1 MSTNKELREGVADKA
16 KTCFLYVRVSTKM
29 QVENGESI
37 EAQLYDLRDY
47 AKRNNLRILH
57 EYIDDGYSGKNITG
71 RPHFQEMMEEIKSG
85 VRVDYVLVFK
95 LSRFGRNAADALS
108 SLQLMQDYGT
118 NLVCV
123 KDGINSEAQ
132 MGKMMIAFMSAFAE
146 MERENIL
153 VQTMAG
159 REQKAREGK
168 WNGGQAPYGYKLV
181 KDEKGKGHLE
191 IDEDEAE
198 IVRIIFHE
206 YTKNSKGVM
215 ALASWLNA
223 QGYRKNVRG
232 NGKYEH
238 FVPTFL
244 KNVLRNPVY
253 VGKIAYGRRRTTPVK
268 GKRNEYRIIKQSDY
282 DVYDGEHEAII
293 DEATWNAAQ
302 ERMAEESHP
311 FPEAKTGEHVHL
323 LTGML
328 VCPVCGRKM
337 IANVSHG
344 KRKKDGTVGKSTYAY
359 ACKYSKKQ
367 FGPSCT
373 FTRQFKQEYIDREV
387 IEVIA
392 RAAYSDVFEERVR
405 DELDAAVDIEK
416 LEADVERIGKALD
429 NNKAARRMLSRK
441 LDSLDVSDRSYER
454 KYEDMQA
461 RLDKLYDECADIEAA
476 FDDAESKLESAKEK
490 QVTTARIYEMLDEFR
505 EHFDEYDP
513 VRKKEILRQVV
524 DSVEI
529 NPDANPKKGDTI
541 VTRVRF
547 KCPVS
552 FYPTLPEEAYDA
564 LGIKEFNRLE
574 TTEYVS
580 EKNSRVDE
588 DTVDTFCIQ
597 KAPARAYYALDTAL
611 VTFNLADETAR
622 QDTVS
627 DATIQSVHCKDDLVA
642 FAAAN
647 IENSSDGINNYPFSI
662 TVARNT
668 GDGFETLWAYED
680 TFAVT
685 VSTRNDTPQ
694 PFASVPKIVDILHCG
709 EDLVL
714 AAAGKKLYAF
724 SLTTGEVVYEQE
736 FAASIVAVQPCFVEE
751 DRYAISLALSDATL
765 NVISPLFDVT
775 TSTDSSTTAVPFT
788 LNGAWL
794 GADNYGNL
802 VAYLHTADRLNRIYC
817 YLFRPFYDSTVAEEF
832 TLDELLAYARQAVG
846 QS

>member
-1 MSTNKELREGVADKA
+1 MTRKA
-16 KTCFLYVRVSTKM
+16 KTCFIYVRVSTKM

-37 EAQLYDLRDY
+37 EAQLYDLRQY
-47 AKRNNLRILH
+47 AKRENLRILH

-71 RPHFQEMMEEIKSG
+71 RPHFQEMIEEIKSG
-85 VRVDYVLVFK
+85 VHVDYVLVFK

-108 SLQLMQDYGT
+108 SLQFMQDYGT

-168 WNGGQAPYGYKLV
+168 WNGGQAPFGYRLV

-198 IVRIIFHE
+198 IVRIIFRE
-206 YTKNSKGVM
+206 YTKNGKGVH
-215 ALASWLNA
+215 AIASWLNT
-223 QGYRKNVRG
+223 QGYRKKIRG
-232 NGKYEH
+232 NSKYEH
-238 FVPTFL
+238 FAPGTV
-244 KNVLRNPVY
+244 KNIIRNPVY
-253 VGKIAYGRRRTTPVK
+253 AGKIAFGRRRTTPVK
-268 GKRNEYRIIKQSDY
+268 GERNVYHMVKQDNFDIY
-282 DVYDGEHEAII
+282 EGEHDAII
-293 DEATWNAAQ
+293 DEATWDAAQ
-302 ERMAEESHP
+302 KRLAEDSHP
-311 FPEAKTGEHVHL
+311 FPEAKPDGHTHL

-328 VCPVCGRKM
+328 VCPVCERNM
-337 IANVSHG
+337 IANVSRG
-344 KRKKDGTVGKSTYAY
+344 KRKKDGTIGKTTYAY
-359 ACKYSKKQ
+359 TCKYSKKQ
-367 FGPSCT
+367 FGHDCT

-387 IEVIA
+387 IEVIS
-392 RAAYSDVFEERVR
+392 RAAHSAVFEERVR
-405 DELDAAVDIEK
+405 EELDAAVDIEK
-416 LEADVERIGKALD
+416 LEADVARIGKALE
-429 NNKAARRMLSRK
+429 NNGAARRMLSRQ
-441 LDSLDVSDRSYER
+441 LDALDASDRSYER

-461 RLDKLYDECADIEAA
+461 RLDKLYDESADIEDALDAA
-476 FDDAESKLESAKEK
+476 EAKLESAKEK
-490 QVTTARIYEMLDEFR
+490 QVTTARVYEMLDEFQ
-505 EHFDEYDP
+505 EKFDTYDP
-513 VRKKEILRQVV
+513 AKQKEILQQVV
-524 DSVEI
+524 ERVEI
-529 NPDANPKKGDTI
+529 DPDANPKKGDAI
-541 VTRVRF
+541 VKRVRF

-552 FYPTLPEEAYDA
+552 FYRTLPEEAYDV
-564 LGIKEFNRLE
+564 LGINEFNRLE
-574 TTEYVS
+574 TTEYTPDG
-580 EKNSRVDE
+580 NSRVDGNH
-588 DTVDTFCIQ
+588 DDTFCIQ

-668 GDGFETLWAYED
+668 GDGFETLWTYED

-736 FAASIVAVQPCFVEE
+736 FAASIVAAQPCFVEE

-817 YLFRPFYDSTVAEEF
+817 YLFRPFCDSTVAEEF